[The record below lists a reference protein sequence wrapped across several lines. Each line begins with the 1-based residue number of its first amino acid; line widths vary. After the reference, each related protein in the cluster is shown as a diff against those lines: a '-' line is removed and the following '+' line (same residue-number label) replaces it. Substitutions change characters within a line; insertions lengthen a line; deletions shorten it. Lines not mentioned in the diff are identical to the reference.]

1 MSNKIFLT
9 ITIPICAALLALAV
23 CLGQPIKEN
32 QPTTPE
38 NNSHTSKLEVI
49 PLEEDI
55 PIVEESEKEVCQ
67 YPECLL
73 CPSDV
78 TAEELAAALKHDL
91 VPLAP
96 YFLEVEEL
104 YGVNACYLASIAALE
119 SGWGRYQF
127 RKNNLF
133 GFGQMSF
140 DSPEEC
146 IYYVAEF
153 LATNYL
159 SENGRYFGGGYKLQH
174 VNKYYNGS
182 DEWLYKVN
190 SIYKGIMKSIE
201 EYRN

>member
-1 MSNKIFLT
+1 MSNKIFLA
-9 ITIPICAALLALAV
+9 ITIPICTMLLALAV
-23 CLGQPIKEN
+23 YLGQPNNEN

-38 NNSHTSKLEVI
+38 NK
-49 PLEEDI
+49 PLVSEPEISLPEIDI
-55 PIVEESEKEVCQ
+55 SIVEESQERICQ
-67 YPECLL
+67 YTECLL
-73 CPSDV
+73 CPSNV
-78 TAEELAAALKHDL
+78 TSEELAAALKYDL
-91 VPLAP
+91 ISLASC
-96 YFLEVEEL
+96 FIEAEEL

-127 RKNNLF
+127 KENNLF
-133 GFGQMSF
+133 GFGHMSF

-159 SENGRYFGGGYKLQH
+159 VEDGRYFSGGYTLRH

-182 DEWLYKVN
+182 DEWLYKVS
-190 SIYKGIMKSIE
+190 SIYAGIMKSIE